1 MIKNKTIIVILTI
14 FTLSLLAISAVS
26 AADDGAGEGLS
37 AANEFSDY
45 QLTSND
51 ELTDKPTT
59 TMENN
64 NDDGVSAGNE
74 DNNLNVDNSENI
86 INSNSKTFSDLNTVI
101 NGNEDSDIY
110 LEDDYTFNSDS
121 DSNYTSGIIIQHD
134 VTIHGNG
141 HILNASGK
149 ARIFNVT
156 SSVTFMDIIF
166 IGGKTEH
173 QGGAIYGWSK
183 AINCTFI
190 SNEAS
195 FGGAMHNG
203 NAINCT
209 FLGNLAHDEGGA
221 VFGASV
227 ENCIFRENAAINN
240 GGALSVSEYVKN
252 CTFIQNT
259 AYRGGAIRA
268 AGAIDC
274 IFMYNYATKEDNDIN
289 AGEYEGNC
297 IRIGKG
303 TIVALNY
310 EGEYNSGEKLLFDLK
325 NSGNEISGINIS
337 IYIYK
342 DDEIIDAYYSLSG
355 DGWVVSLEP
364 GDYIAN
370 LNVALPYMVGNP
382 DVDPVNV
389 TVKVNRANTTLLGE
403 NITTVYNG
411 DDYLLVSLKD
421 NLNNPMKNTTLYV
434 ASNGNTTNYTTDE
447 YGQINISTTGLVPN
461 TYILNITYEGSK
473 LYLNSTASFKI
484 TVDKANTILR
494 ADNITVVY
502 NKDGNLLVI
511 LKDNKNKPMT
521 STVLSVKME
530 GMNSTNYT
538 TNDDGQI
545 NISTKGLLPDTYIVN
560 ISYGGSNLY
569 SNSSATSKITVNKDT
584 TKLIASKITTIYNVN
599 KNLIVKLTDSIG
611 NLLSGV
617 NLTVKINGVK
627 KYTTGSNG
635 QVNIPT
641 KDLTPKAYTV
651 NIIFGGNDCYINST
665 STSKITVNKA
675 SPKMTANAKRFK
687 RTVKTKKYT
696 ITLKNNIN
704 KPISKVKISLKVK
717 GKTYQAKTNSK
728 GRASFKITN
737 LIKKGKFTAT
747 VKFAGDKY
755 YKAITKKV
763 KITII

>member
-74 DNNLNVDNSENI
+74 YNNLNVDNSENI

-121 DSNYTSGIIIQHD
+121 DSNYTNGIIIQHD

-259 AYRGGAIRA
+259 AYR
-268 AGAIDC
+268 
-274 IFMYNYATKEDNDIN
+274 
-289 AGEYEGNC
+289 
-297 IRIGKG
+297 
-303 TIVALNY
+303 V
-310 EGEYNSGEKLLFDLK
+310 
-325 NSGNEISGINIS
+325 
-337 IYIYK
+337 
-342 DDEIIDAYYSLSG
+342 
-355 DGWVVSLEP
+355 
-364 GDYIAN
+364 
-370 LNVALPYMVGNP
+370 
-382 DVDPVNV
+382 
-389 TVKVNRANTTLLGE
+389 
-403 NITTVYNG
+403 
-411 DDYLLVSLKD
+411 
-421 NLNNPMKNTTLYV
+421 
-434 ASNGNTTNYTTDE
+434 
-447 YGQINISTTGLVPN
+447 
-461 TYILNITYEGSK
+461 
-473 LYLNSTASFKI
+473 
-484 TVDKANTILR
+484 
-494 ADNITVVY
+494 
-502 NKDGNLLVI
+502 
-511 LKDNKNKPMT
+511 
-521 STVLSVKME
+521 
-530 GMNSTNYT
+530 
-538 TNDDGQI
+538 
-545 NISTKGLLPDTYIVN
+545 
-560 ISYGGSNLY
+560 
-569 SNSSATSKITVNKDT
+569 
-584 TKLIASKITTIYNVN
+584 
-599 KNLIVKLTDSIG
+599 
-611 NLLSGV
+611 
-617 NLTVKINGVK
+617 
-627 KYTTGSNG
+627 
-635 QVNIPT
+635 
-641 KDLTPKAYTV
+641 
-651 NIIFGGNDCYINST
+651 
-665 STSKITVNKA
+665 
-675 SPKMTANAKRFK
+675 
-687 RTVKTKKYT
+687 
-696 ITLKNNIN
+696 
-704 KPISKVKISLKVK
+704 
-717 GKTYQAKTNSK
+717 
-728 GRASFKITN
+728 
-737 LIKKGKFTAT
+737 
-747 VKFAGDKY
+747 
-755 YKAITKKV
+755 
-763 KITII
+763 

>member
-209 FLGNLAHDEGGA
+209 FLGNLAHEEGGA

-364 GDYIAN
+364 RDYIAN